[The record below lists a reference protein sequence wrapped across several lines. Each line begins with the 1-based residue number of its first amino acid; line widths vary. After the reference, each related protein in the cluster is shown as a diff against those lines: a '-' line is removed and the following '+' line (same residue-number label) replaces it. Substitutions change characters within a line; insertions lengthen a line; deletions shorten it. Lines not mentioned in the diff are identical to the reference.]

1 MKKVF
6 TAHDTIIAGFLKSIL
21 EERGVSCILRNDY
34 LGGGA
39 GELPLNECWPE
50 IWVVDPREE
59 QLARK
64 IIAEHRT
71 PLEGEVWQC
80 ANCNEL
86 LEAQFTSCWQCGAT
100 KNAAE

>member
-1 MKKVF
+1 MKRVF
-6 TAHDTIIAGFLKSIL
+6 TAHDTIAAGFLKSIL
-21 EERGVSCILRNDY
+21 EERGIACILRNDY

-71 PLEGEVWQC
+71 PVIGEQWC
-80 ANCNEL
+80 CPNCKEL
-86 LEAQFTSCWQCGAT
+86 LEAQFTSCWQCGSS
-100 KNAAE
+100 KSAAR